1 MGRLKGGIPWNKNKK
16 GLQIGR
22 KITDKEKENLRKRMK
37 ENNPMKNPEIVDKVK
52 KKLLGRKLPLDVI
65 EKLKG
70 RKPWNKNLKG
80 YMAGEK
86 HYNWQSGKSFEPY
99 GLEFNKDLKEVIR
112 NRDRRKCFI
121 CEKTELENNK
131 KLDCHHID
139 YNKRNSNPNNLISL
153 CRSCHIKT
161 NNKKENWRNFFKIY
175 K

>member
-99 GLEFNKDLKEVIR
+99 GLEFNKDLKEVI
-112 NRDRRKCFI
+112 K
-121 CEKTELENNK
+121 
-131 KLDCHHID
+131 
-139 YNKRNSNPNNLISL
+139 S
-153 CRSCHIKT
+153 
-161 NNKKENWRNFFKIY
+161 
-175 K
+175 